1 MTGNARIV
9 SFMIVPAKPFYLAVS
24 GRLTGSACQANPE
37 MPPWP
42 MRAVERQTITMSSEI
57 RSGRLSGKVCF
68 VTGAGQGIG
77 QSIAQVFAAEGALVI
92 AADLRFPAPAANDTI
107 VQRMLDVTD
116 IGAVK
121 ATAAQC
127 QNVSVLVNCVGY
139 VANGALLDCS
149 LADFDR
155 SMDINVRSALFTISA
170 FLPAMLQRREGSIIN
185 IASVVSTV
193 MPAPNRFAYGTS
205 KAALLGL
212 TLSVARDYID
222 QGIRCNAISPGTVD
236 TPSLH
241 ERFAATGDVDRAR
254 AAFTARQPMGRL
266 GRPDEIAATA
276 LLLASDEARFMTG
289 SNIVIDGGMSL

>member
-1 MTGNARIV
+1 MTV
-9 SFMIVPAKPFYLAVS
+9 SP
-24 GRLTGSACQANPE
+24 T
-37 MPPWP
+37 
-42 MRAVERQTITMSSEI
+42 I
-57 RSGRLSGKVCF
+57 RSGRLSGKICF

-77 QSIAQVFAAEGALVI
+77 QSIAEAFAAEGALVI
-92 AADLRFPAPAANDTI
+92 AADVRFKAPTSSDRI
-107 VQRMLDVTD
+107 VHRVLDVTD
-116 IGAVK
+116 VDAVN
-121 ATAAQC
+121 ATAAQHRD
-127 QNVSVLVNCVGY
+127 VSVLVNCVGY
-139 VANGALLDCS
+139 VASGALLDCS

-155 SMDINVRSALFTISA
+155 SMNLNVRSALFTIGA

-212 TLSVARDYID
+212 TLSVARDYTD
-222 QGIRCNAISPGTVD
+222 RGIRCNAISPGTVD

-241 ERFAATGDVDRAR
+241 ERFAATGNADTAR

-266 GRPDEIAATA
+266 GRPEEIAATA